1 MIDTYSSTRRVSD
14 RLLSRRSQA
23 RLGRMTRS
31 SLIARTTLSARRQ
44 LASEAGDTLIEVMIS
59 ALLVGLIV
67 IATLNGFDVS
77 NRVSQD
83 ERAHN
88 QAVVLAAQSQ
98 EQLRSDPATTLDT
111 LESAPH
117 SYTQTVGG
125 TKYTITQSAKF
136 VNGKEETVGCTE
148 TKSEEGRYV
157 AVTSS
162 VTWAKLEAAK
172 RPAVTQSSIIT
183 PPDGSGLEVDVN
195 NGATP
200 PVGIPGVTVF
210 SGGVE
215 TTTSEAGCVIYG
227 GIPATTANIE
237 AYKLGYVTPS
247 GERKVI
253 VKEVSIAPNITTHKE
268 IVLAAGGSITA
279 DFQYNKKA
287 TYTNGSVVETVK
299 GDTFVAYN
307 GEIPV
312 TPEYEMGS
320 TKFAF
325 NPEEEYEALTG
336 TTTVT
341 TPKKAEGYEAT
352 AKTVIKAP
360 YYSSGDLFPFTGEK
374 WSVYAGDCTL
384 NNPTKYSIKPGST
397 LVTAGGNVT
406 VSVPMSYVRLNVYQG
421 MTGSTKE
428 TTHQEVKIT
437 NVSCTSQTPQQ
448 VAVNASKAN
457 YEHRQNTNS
466 EGHLEVPFQPFGK
479 FTLCL
484 AYNSGTN
491 HRTYTTSYEN
501 TTEKGSEPE
510 SLYVGDTSST
520 KIPKWEVVTPSSGEA
535 KC

>member
-1 MIDTYSSTRRVSD
+1 MIDTFSSTRRIARRLASD
-14 RLLSRRSQA
+14 R
-23 RLGRMTRS
+23 
-31 SLIARTTLSARRQ
+31 
-44 LASEAGDTLIEVMIS
+44 GDTLIEVMIS
-59 ALLVGLIV
+59 ALLVALIV
-67 IATLNGFDVS
+67 VATLNGFDVS

-88 QAVVLAAQSQ
+88 EASVLAAQSQ
-98 EQLRSDPATTLDT
+98 EQLRSDPATALDT
-111 LESAPH
+111 LESTPH

-125 TKYTITQSAKF
+125 TKYTIVQSAKF
-136 VNGKEETVGCTE
+136 VNGTEGVIGCTE
-148 TKSEEGRYV
+148 TKSEEGKYV

-162 VTWAKLEAAK
+162 VTWARLEAAK
-172 RPAVTQSSIIT
+172 RPPVTQSSIIT

-200 PVGIPGVTVF
+200 PVGVPGVTVF

-215 TTTSEAGCVIYG
+215 TTTSTAGCVIYD
-227 GIPATTANIE
+227 GIPATTANVE
-237 AYKLGYVTPS
+237 AYKLGYVTQS
-247 GERKVI
+247 GEHKVI

-268 IVLAAGGSITA
+268 IVLAGGGAITA
-279 DFQYNKKA
+279 AFKYKGSTK
-287 TYTNGSVVETVK
+287 YTNGSVNETVT

-320 TKFAF
+320 TKIVF

-336 TTTVT
+336 TTTEAA
-341 TPKKAEGYEAT
+341 PKKAEGYEPT
-352 AKTVIKAP
+352 AKTAVKAP
-360 YYSSGDLFPFTGEK
+360 YYSSGDLFPFTEEK

-384 NNPTKYSIKPGST
+384 NNPIKYSIKPGST
-397 LVTAGGNVT
+397 LLTAGGDPT
-406 VSVPMSYVRLNVYQG
+406 VNVPMSYVKLNVYQG
-421 MTGSTKE
+421 TAGSTKE

-466 EGHLEVPFQPFGK
+466 EGHLEAPFQPFGK
-479 FTLCL
+479 FALCL

-491 HRTYTTSYEN
+491 HRIYTTSYEN

-510 SLYVGDTSST
+510 SLYVGDTNST
-520 KIPKWEVVTPSSGEA
+520 KIPKWEVTTQSGTA
-535 KC
+535 TC

>member
-1 MIDTYSSTRRVSD
+1 M
-14 RLLSRRSQA
+14 
-23 RLGRMTRS
+23 
-31 SLIARTTLSARRQ
+31 
-44 LASEAGDTLIEVMIS
+44 IEVMIS

-67 IATLNGFDVS
+67 VATLNGFDVS
-77 NRVSQD
+77 DRVSQD
-83 ERAHN
+83 ERAHD
-88 QAVVLAAQSQ
+88 QATVLAAQSQ

-111 LESAPH
+111 LESTPH

-125 TKYTITQSAKF
+125 TTYTITQSAKF
-136 VNGKEETVGCTE
+136 VNGKEETVGCTN
-148 TKSEEGRYV
+148 TKSEEGKYV

-172 RPAVTQSSIIT
+172 RPPVTQSSIIT

-195 NGATP
+195 NGATT
-200 PVGIPGVTVF
+200 PVGVSGVSVF

-268 IVLAAGGSITA
+268 IVLAAGGAITA
-279 DFQYNKKA
+279 AFKYKGSEK
-287 TYTNGSVVETVK
+287 YTNGSVVETVK

-325 NPEEEYEALTG
+325 NAEEEYEALPG
-336 TTTVT
+336 TTTGT
-341 TPKKAEGYEAT
+341 KAEGYEPT
-352 AKTVIKAP
+352 AKTVVRTP

-384 NNPTKYSIKPGST
+384 NNPTKYSIKPGPT

-406 VSVPMSYVRLNVYQG
+406 VSVPTSYVKLNVYQG
-421 MTGSTKE
+421 TTGSTRE

-448 VAVNASKAN
+448 VAINASKAN

-491 HRTYTTSYEN
+491 HRTYTASYEN
-501 TTEKGSEPE
+501 TTETGATLP
-510 SLYVGDTSST
+510 SLYVGATSLTGWTVTTSSST
-520 KIPKWEVVTPSSGEA
+520 I